1 MQIVK
6 SGNYVLHITTIG
18 ETKGSVEIRFE
29 KE

>member
-1 MQIVK
+1 ME